1 MSGILS
7 QKAAK
12 KSNISLR
19 ELIDVNEN
27 GNIAFNTRPDN
38 IEHNMVLTSYNIEG
52 RAKEFVFKNLTDLI
66 KPGTGVTI
74 VEVNGVLTLS
84 STGGGGVG
92 DLDQVTTLGN
102 ITNNTIDVGG
112 VKSNYFLLDTTATP
126 TPVQGMMFWDTDRS
140 TVGVQL
146 NGVEARLGQDNFWYV
161 KNQSGSSIPKGKA
174 VMAVGTL
181 GSSGR
186 ILIDEMV
193 ANGSVSAKFLLG
205 VTAETI
211 ANGSDG
217 FVMNIGK
224 IRQLNTSMYAD
235 GDTLYCDPT
244 TPGNLTNVAPASPNL
259 KLPVAFVVHSAS
271 NGTIAVRSTKGCDLY
286 ENHRVEINTS
296 NLNNRQTLSYNTAS
310 GRWENSGDF
319 DFSLNF
325 EAANPY
331 TIILPYDF
339 SIDTVDDPGS
349 ITYTITVNA
358 LPYTLGNTIN
368 AQDIVEVT
376 PGAIGWINLNC
387 TRLT

>member
-1 MSGILS
+1 
-7 QKAAK
+7 
-12 KSNISLR
+12 
-19 ELIDVNEN
+19 
-27 GNIAFNTRPDN
+27 
-38 IEHNMVLTSYNIEG
+38 
-52 RAKEFVFKNLTDLI
+52 
-66 KPGTGVTI
+66 
-74 VEVNGVLTLS
+74 
-84 STGGGGVG
+84 
-92 DLDQVTTLGN
+92 LDQVTTLGN

-112 VKSNYFLLDTTATP
+112 VKADYFLLDTTATP

-140 TVGVQL
+140 TVGIQL

-193 ANGSVSAKFLLG
+193 ADGSVSAKFLLG

-244 TPGNLTNVAPASPNL
+244 TPGNLTNVVPASPNL

-296 NLNNRQTLSYNTAS
+296 NLNNRQTLSYNTTS

-339 SIDTVDDPGS
+339 SIDTVDDPGP